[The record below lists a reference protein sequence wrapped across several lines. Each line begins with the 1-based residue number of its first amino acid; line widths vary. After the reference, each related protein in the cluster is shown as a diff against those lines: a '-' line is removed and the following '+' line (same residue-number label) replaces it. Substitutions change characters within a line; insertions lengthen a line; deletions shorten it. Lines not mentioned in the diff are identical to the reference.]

1 MKNLKKY
8 DVLELCKNE
17 ISETNGGGLTT
28 GMSSLFRSSLWIGSR
43 ALNAGLATLGFLA
56 GLGDGIRNG
65 MNN

>member
-1 MKNLKKY
+1 MKNLKNY
-8 DVLELCKNE
+8 DVLELNTIE

-28 GMSSLFRSSLWIGSR
+28 GITSLFRSSLYMGQTVR
-43 ALNAGLATLGFLA
+43 NVGLATLGFLA

>member
-1 MKNLKKY
+1 MKNLKNY
-8 DVLELCKNE
+8 DVLELSTNE

-28 GMSSLFRSSLWIGSR
+28 GITSLFRSSLYMGQTVRNMS
-43 ALNAGLATLGFLA
+43 LATLGFLA

>member
-1 MKNLKKY
+1 MKNLKNY
-8 DVLELCKNE
+8 HVLELNRIE

-28 GMSSLFRSSLWIGSR
+28 GITSLFRSSLHMGQTVR
-43 ALNAGLATLGFLA
+43 DMGLATLGFLA